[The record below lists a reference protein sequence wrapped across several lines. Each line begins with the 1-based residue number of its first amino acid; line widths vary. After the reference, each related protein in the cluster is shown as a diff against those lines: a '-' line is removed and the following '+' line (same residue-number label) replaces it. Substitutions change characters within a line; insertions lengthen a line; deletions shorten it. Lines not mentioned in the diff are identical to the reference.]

1 LVGARVTS
9 AAATMATCGAS
20 YGPKQND
27 PDMSE
32 AEAPYEMVKLVPR
45 MTGLPMTI
53 WASPISP

>member
-1 LVGARVTS
+1 VTS

-32 AEAPYEMVKLVPR
+32 AEAPYEMVNLVPR